1 MNKFVLFLLPLL
13 VFTSCGKDLETVT
26 VKSDAKD
33 LLQAPS
39 DSVFNVPDSDSDD
52 FVQVRL
58 GEIAAVESLDPLYA
72 SSNSEFRTI
81 NLLYEGLTSLNSF
94 GSPAPGLA
102 KSWDVNSDSTRFIF
116 NLRTNIYFH
125 DSSVF
130 EGGNG
135 RRFKASDVSYIFKR
149 MTDNNVPDF
158 TADHFK
164 NIRGFSAYH
173 NEQTFIKDPAK
184 RVLNSID
191 GIVVRNDSTVIFQ
204 MNNPAPDF
212 LKRLAH
218 PMASV
223 YAKESVPVTGHIQ
236 KAAGTGRFAFIKKED
251 NAYLLT
257 TNKDYRGFTPAISR
271 LDIVSGLTEKDLYQ
285 QFAQGNIDALVELGA
300 STLLTVA
307 DSTGRLNQSFYN
319 QYNLSKAE
327 ANSSYD
333 FYYNSNSDQ
342 GNQLSEFLT
351 ALDSENLLQ
360 NIALGSVRIDSV
372 NLTSNQNTGSRQFI
386 VTQTEHPFELFLL
399 NNMAP
404 QATGVNFSVTMNASY
419 AISDNVTFTTKPYPG
434 TQKFLSWE
442 SPIYILSNNR
452 ISGLKIENEPW
463 NLSFTSL
470 KISGTN

>member
-1 MNKFVLFLLPLL
+1 M
-13 VFTSCGKDLETVT
+13 
-26 VKSDAKD
+26 
-33 LLQAPS
+33 
-39 DSVFNVPDSDSDD
+39 
-52 FVQVRL
+52 QVRL
-58 GEIAAVESLDPLYA
+58 GEIATIESLDPLYA

-81 NLLYEGLTSLNSF
+81 NLLYEGLTSLNGL
-94 GSPAPGLA
+94 GSPTPRLA

-164 NIRGFSAYH
+164 DIRGFSAYH
-173 NEQTFIKDPAK
+173 NEQTYIKDPAK
-184 RVLNSID
+184 RVLTSIG
-191 GIVVRNDSTVIFQ
+191 GIVVRNDSTVIFH
-204 MNNPAPDF
+204 MNKPAPDF

-223 YAKESVPVTGHIQ
+223 YAKESVPTTGLIQ
-236 KAAGTGRFAFIKKED
+236 KAAGTGRFAFIKKEG

-257 TNKDYRGFTPAISR
+257 TNKDYRGFIPAISR
-271 LDIVSGLTEKDLYQ
+271 LDIISGLSEKDLYQ

-307 DSTGRLNQSFYN
+307 DSSGNLNQSFIN
-319 QYNLSKAE
+319 QFNLSKAE
-327 ANSSYD
+327 ATSSYNL
-333 FYYNSNSDQ
+333 YYNTSSGQD
-342 GNQLSEFLT
+342 NQLSEFFT
-351 ALDSENLLQ
+351 ALKPEALLQ
-360 NIALGSVRIDSV
+360 NKALGSVKIDSV
-372 NLTSNQNTGSRQFI
+372 NLTSNQNTATRQFV

-404 QATGVNFSVTMNASY
+404 QATGANFSFSMNASY
-419 AISDNVTFTTKPYPG
+419 AISDNVTFTTRPYPG

-452 ISGLKIENEPW
+452 VSGLKVDDEPW

-470 KISGTN
+470 KISGAN